1 MNRSAPVHCPVYCV
15 DLAKN
20 KFQVHG
26 YSANGHRLQRLTL
39 SRSQFD
45 KLFCEAPSSDCLVV
59 MEACASSNYWCRRLL
74 ALGYRVKRVPAQ
86 FVDKQRI
93 GNKTDGNDADAIFA
107 VHQDHRVRA
116 VAVKTVAQQDLCAE
130 HRLRELLVGQRTQL
144 LNQARSLL
152 AERGQIAPQGRGA
165 LETLIRSVCQ
175 TEPSQEVSA
184 GLIKLLEQITEQVES
199 IEAQLERIEGRLKA
213 ASQASA
219 LIRQVQSIHGVG
231 LITATAVVAEHA
243 GNVSHFADARQ
254 FAASLG
260 LTPSEHSTGQ
270 QRRLGGITRRGNPY
284 LRTLLVQG
292 AQSVLNHCQGR
303 EDAISQ
309 VARRLLE
316 SKRRTVAVIAIANRL
331 ARIIYAVIKHNTAYR
346 AQPQQ
351 A

>member
-1 MNRSAPVHCPVYCV
+1 MNRNAPNHCPVYCA

-26 YSANGHRLQRLTL
+26 YSASGHRQQRLTL

-45 KLFCEAPSSDCLVV
+45 KLFSSPPSGDCLVV

-107 VHQDHRVRA
+107 VHQDQRVRE
-116 VAVKTVAQQDLCAE
+116 VPVKTVAQQDLCAQ
-130 HRLRELLVGQRTQL
+130 HRLRELLVSQRTQL

-152 AERGQIAPQGRGA
+152 AERGQIAPQGRKA
-165 LETLIRSVCQ
+165 LEALIRLVCQ
-175 TEPSQEVSA
+175 EPSQEISA
-184 GLIKLLEQITEQVES
+184 GLITLLEQITEQIGSV
-199 IEAQLERIEGRLKA
+199 EAQIEKIEGRLNA
-213 ASQASA
+213 TSQASA
-219 LIRQVQSIHGVG
+219 LIQQVQSIHGVG
-231 LITATAVVAEHA
+231 LITATAMVAEY
-243 GNVSHFADARQ
+243 GDNVSHFADARQ

-260 LTPSEHSTGQ
+260 VTPSEHSSGQ

-292 AQSVLNHCQGR
+292 AQSVLNHCQRR
-303 EDAISQ
+303 EDALSQ

-331 ARIIYAVIKHNTAYR
+331 ARIIYAVIKHNTVYR
-346 AQPQQ
+346 ARPQR

>member
-1 MNRSAPVHCPVYCV
+1 MNRSAPTHCSLYCV
-15 DLAKN
+15 DLAKH

-26 YSANGHRLQRLTL
+26 YSADGHRQQCLTL

-45 KLFCEAPSSDCLVV
+45 RLFCEESNSDCLVV

-107 VHQDHRVRA
+107 VHQDRRVGA
-116 VAVKTVAQQDLCAE
+116 VAVKTVEQQDLCAQ

-152 AERGQIAPQGRGA
+152 AERGQIAPQGRVA
-165 LETLIRSVCQ
+165 LEALIRLVCQ
-175 TEPSQEVSA
+175 EEPNQEVSA
-184 GLIKLLEQITEQVES
+184 GLIELLEQITCQVDG
-199 IEAQLERIEGRLKA
+199 IDAQIQSIEGRLKA
-213 ASQASA
+213 ASQASV

-231 LITATAVVAEHA
+231 LITATAVVAEY
-243 GNVSHFADARQ
+243 GNNISHFADARQ

-260 LTPSEHSTGQ
+260 VPPSERSSGQ

-292 AQSVLNHCQGR
+292 AQSVLNHCQRR

-331 ARIIYAVIKHNTAYR
+331 ARIIYAVIKHNTPYR